1 MSTQLTIPA
10 SIKILIIS
18 DTGAVRD
25 ILTQGLKTLGLKEIE
40 FQSSGMIALRTL
52 RNARATDIILC
63 ERDLPDMSG
72 FELLREISEAD
83 DIVAG
88 SFVLVSSTIAKADV
102 AMAGELGCDGYLVK
116 PFTMRDLAQKITH
129 SIARSSDPA
138 CFETR
143 FRYAKNLGVQGR
155 HQEALTTFQEL
166 RNSSASESPSA
177 RIAVGMGRCHRKLGD
192 IPSAI
197 AEFDRA
203 IAANALYVHAYQE
216 RGMCLL
222 DTGKTDDAIKE
233 FESAI
238 TISPNNPVRYEI
250 IAEILYKAEKYEQA
264 ELYLM
269 RAISLELAYP
279 ELFAQLGKT
288 LFAQKKPEKAAQFF
302 EKALK
307 RDPKNT
313 SFLNSL
319 GICYKELGKVD
330 AALERYN
337 LALKINPSDVKVL
350 FNKALCLTH
359 QNEFDRAQ
367 KAYELIL
374 RIDSSYTKA
383 TAKLAELPKLKAAAL
398 ALAEAAKSKNKA
410 S

>member
-1 MSTQLTIPA
+1 MPLTIPA
-10 SIKILIIS
+10 NIKILIIS

-40 FQSSGMIALRTL
+40 FQTSGMVALRSL
-52 RNARATDIILC
+52 RNAHVTDIILS

-72 FELLREISEAD
+72 FELLREVGESEE
-83 DIVAG
+83 IVSG
-88 SFVLVSSTIAKADV
+88 SFVLVSPSIAKADI

-116 PFTMRDLAQKITH
+116 PFTMRDLAQKVAH
-129 SIARSSDPA
+129 SIARASDPV

-155 HQEALTTFQEL
+155 HQEALSTFLEL
-166 RNSSASESPSA
+166 RNVSGPEAPFA
-177 RIAVGMGRCHRKLGD
+177 RIAVGIGRCYRKLRD

-197 AEFDRA
+197 AELDRA

-216 RGMCLL
+216 RGLCLL
-222 DTGKTDDAIKE
+222 ESGKTEEAINE

-250 IAEILYKAEKYEQA
+250 IAEILYKAEKYQQA
-264 ELYLM
+264 EHYLM
-269 RAISLELAYP
+269 QAISLELAYP

-319 GICYKELGKVD
+319 GICYKELGK
-330 AALERYN
+330 AEEALERYN

-350 FNKALCLTH
+350 FNKGLCLI
-359 QNEFDRAQ
+359 QRNEFDRAQ
-367 KAYELIL
+367 KAFELIL
-374 RIDSSYTKA
+374 RLDPSYTKA
-383 TAKLAELPKLKAAAL
+383 AAKLAELPKLKSAAA
-398 ALAEAAKSKNKA
+398 ALAEAAKGKTKA